1 MKFDLPDDL
10 NSLESCDSNVAR
22 LKILR
27 YNSIDIDQK
36 GLLEDTLIATRRLSH
51 TNSSV

>member
-1 MKFDLPDDL
+1 MPDDL
-10 NSLESCDSNVAR
+10 NTLESCDSNVAH

-27 YNSIDIDQK
+27 YNSIDIKQK
-36 GLLEDTLIATRRLSH
+36 GMLEDTLIATRRLSN